1 MVLPVSIFSA
11 CSTSIIDFGTIF
23 RLCPMNGGGLFHCI
37 PDVDDDCISD
47 SQVMMTHGAVVF
59 KCFPSTAIRI
69 ISTKV
74 YRNGRKSSVCPYT
87 FVELR
92 IVWKV

>member
-1 MVLPVSIFSA
+1 MVRPVSIFSD

-23 RLCPMNGGGLFHCI
+23 RLCPMNGEGPFYCI

-59 KCFPSTAIRI
+59 KCFPSTTITSNKNHFHKDI
-69 ISTKV
+69 QEWQKGFCTSL
-74 YRNGRKSSVCPYT
+74 YLC
-87 FVELR
+87 
-92 IVWKV
+92 